1 MNLTSKLFKTDEIG
15 FNKILVSKTESYGTK
30 KLFKYSICYDDNDV
44 NRPLFI
50 QLP

>member
-1 MNLTSKLFKTDEIG
+1 MNLTSTLLKTDGID
-15 FNKILVSKTESYGTK
+15 FNKILVSKTESCGTK
-30 KLFKYSICYDDNDV
+30 KLFKYSICHDDNDV